1 MKCDPLA
8 EWRRKNPMAPSF
20 NRRKASINNS
30 FRKGKE
36 EELTSEEI
44 KEKIEEFLKGGG
56 NIEKLNATESI
67 MDLEI
72 VANRNDK
79 SRWSEDTPD
88 FKSD

>member
-1 MKCDPLA
+1 
-8 EWRRKNPMAPSF
+8 MAPSF

-30 FRKGKE
+30 FRKGQKE
-36 EELTSEEI
+36 ELSSEQI
-44 KEKIEEFLKGGG
+44 KEKTKEFLKRGG